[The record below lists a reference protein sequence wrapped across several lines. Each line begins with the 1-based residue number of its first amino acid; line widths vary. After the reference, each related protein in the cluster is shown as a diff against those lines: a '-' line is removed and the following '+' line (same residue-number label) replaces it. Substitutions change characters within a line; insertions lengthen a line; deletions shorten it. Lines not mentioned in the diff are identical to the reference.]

1 MLDDYAA
8 LDPAS
13 PSRNEPV
20 PRKVDVVILGCG
32 LAGLSLARQLTLRSD
47 KTVLL
52 LEKRPRIP
60 PARQKVGEATV
71 QLSGYYFSKV
81 LDLEEHLLQEH
92 LMKYNLRF
100 YWKVPGR
107 SDDSYED
114 YSQSYIRNLSNIAS
128 YQLDRNKIEEE
139 LLRQIRHSPN
149 VTVETGISGLS
160 ISLSQSAAH
169 RVHYTC
175 DGTAHEAEG
184 LWVVDTTG
192 RSRFLARQLGLQKK
206 NAIRHGSSFL
216 WVDGLMNIEKLTGR
230 SLAQMRLNK
239 QRCMTGHLPVWLAT
253 NHFVGEGFWFWVIPL
268 HGKTSLGLV
277 YDREKVAAE
286 DVSTPDKV
294 TDWVC
299 REFPLFARDL
309 RARKV
314 LDHGMFADF
323 SYDCQQTISGERWAL
338 AGEAGRFS
346 DPLYSPGGDLIALYN
361 TLIADCIL
369 TSDDRQLKAK
379 VRVYEVL
386 MRAFYQAY
394 VPSYAVSYEV
404 LGDQEC
410 FTLKYAWE
418 LTIYFTFFVFPFI
431 NDLFTELEFSG
442 PFLREFA
449 KLGALNH
456 NVQRFITSY
465 YRWKKSRGGA
475 PSQPQFFDFT
485 ELRPLQ
491 SSAELFYRVGLSPTE
506 AASVLKREAH
516 NLTSFARFIVA
527 HVYSVVSGD
536 PNLITNEQFVENL
549 DLSGVEFNP
558 EFVSQRAKSH
568 KDRRPYDWGF
578 DAHCL
583 SRLRDVQ
590 NFESQ
595 LPLPDALEEQL
606 LTAK

>member
-8 LDPAS
+8 PDSAS
-13 PSRNEPV
+13 PSHNQPIL
-20 PRKVDVVILGCG
+20 RKVDVVILGGG

-47 KTVLL
+47 KTILL
-52 LEKRPRIP
+52 LEKRPQIP
-60 PARQKVGEATV
+60 PPRQKVGEATV

-100 YWKVPGR
+100 YWKVPG

-114 YSQSYIRNLSNIAS
+114 YSQSYIRNFSNIAS

-139 LLRQIRHSPN
+139 LLRHIRQSPN
-149 VTVETGISGLS
+149 VTLETGISGLA

-169 RVHYTC
+169 RVHYTY

-192 RSRFLARQLGLQKK
+192 RSRFLARQLGLQKR
-206 NAIRHGSSFL
+206 NMIRHGSSFF
-216 WVDGLMNIEKLTGR
+216 WVDGLMNIERLTGR
-230 SLAQMRLNK
+230 SLAQTRLNK

-277 YDREKVAAE
+277 YDREKVAAD
-286 DVSTPDKV
+286 DVATPDKLI
-294 TDWVC
+294 DWVC

-309 RARKV
+309 KTRKV
-314 LDHGMFADF
+314 LDHGVFADF
-323 SYDCQQTISGERWAL
+323 SYDCQQTISGEHWAL

-346 DPLYSPGGDLIALYN
+346 DPLYSPGGDLIALHN

-369 TSDDRQLKAK
+369 TSDDRQLHAK
-379 VRVYEVL
+379 VGVYEVL

-394 VPSYAVSYEV
+394 VPSYTVSYEV

-410 FTLKYAWE
+410 FALKYAWE

-431 NDLFTELEFSG
+431 NDLFTELDFSG

-449 KLGALNH
+449 KLGALNR

-465 YRWKKSRGGA
+465 YRWKKGQGGA

-491 SSAELFYRVGLSPTE
+491 SSAELFYRVGLSPAE
-506 AASVLKREAH
+506 AASVLKHEMH
-516 NLTSFARFIVA
+516 NLTEFARFIVA
-527 HVYSVVSGD
+527 HVYSVVLGD
-536 PNLITNEQFVENL
+536 PNLVTTKHFVEEI
-549 DLSGVEFNP
+549 DLNEIEFNAEFTPNRGRP
-558 EFVSQRAKSH
+558 E
-568 KDRRPYDWGF
+568 KDNLPHDWGF

-583 SRLRDVQ
+583 TRLRGTQEVV
-590 NFESQ
+590 S
-595 LPLPDALEEQL
+595 PLRLSDAPDELVVI
-606 LTAK
+606 AK